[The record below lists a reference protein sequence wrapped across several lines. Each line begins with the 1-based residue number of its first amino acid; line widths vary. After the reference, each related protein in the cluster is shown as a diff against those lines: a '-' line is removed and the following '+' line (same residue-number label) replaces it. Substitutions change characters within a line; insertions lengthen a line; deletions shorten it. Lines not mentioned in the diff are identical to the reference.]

1 MSDSIGGAPPSD
13 PSDEI
18 QEAMQRLLELVV
30 PRRNQPLYR
39 EMLETIIA
47 MASSDTETL
56 DLKIATAAL
65 AEMHEAYEMFRPY
78 RNRRKVTVFGS
89 ARTAPH
95 DPLFRQTED
104 VARLVSE
111 AGWMIVTGAGPG
123 IMEAG
128 MLGAGKSSSI
138 GVSIRL
144 PNEQQANP
152 VIQDD
157 PKHVVMRYFFT
168 RKLMLVKESHGFVCM
183 PGGFGTLDET
193 FELLTLT
200 QTGKGVPV
208 PVVLLDVP
216 GDPYWREVEDF
227 LREQLASRSLINP
240 GDLNLFTRTDSARTA
255 GDTILNFYEN
265 YQSMRYIGE
274 LIVLRLKRAPNS
286 QQLSRLNQE
295 FSDIIDND
303 AIRILDDATTSKR
316 DPGQKDL
323 ARLAF
328 PFGKHN
334 FGDLHRLIAEV
345 NSF

>member
-1 MSDSIGGAPPSD
+1 MSLSIGGAPPTD

-18 QEAMQRLLELVV
+18 TEAVTRLLELAA
-30 PRRNQPLYR
+30 PKRNHPLYR
-39 EMLETIIA
+39 DLLQTIVDMA
-47 MASSDTETL
+47 MSDTETL
-56 DLKIATAAL
+56 DLKIAAAAL

-78 RNRRKVTVFGS
+78 RDRRKVTIFGS
-89 ARTAPH
+89 ARTASH

-104 VARLVSE
+104 LAKLIS
-111 AGWMIVTGAGPG
+111 AQDWMVVTGAGPG

-208 PVVLLDVP
+208 PIVLLDVP

-227 LREQLASRSLINP
+227 LREQLATRSLVSKA
-240 GDLNLFTRTDSARTA
+240 DLALFSRTDSAANAAR
-255 GDTILNFYEN
+255 TILNFYSN
-265 YQSMRYIGE
+265 YDSMRYIGE
-274 LIVLRLKRAPNS
+274 LIVLRIKREPSPTQLADLNS
-286 QQLSRLNQE
+286 K
-295 FSDIIDND
+295 FAHIIND
-303 AIRILDDATTSKR
+303 DCIRVLEEPVVLRR
-316 DPGQKDL
+316 DPGHKEL
-323 ARLAF
+323 VRLAF
-328 PFGKHN
+328 PFGKHD
-334 FGDLHRLIAEV
+334 FSDLHQLIAEI
-345 NSF
+345 NKF

>member
-138 GVSIRL
+138 GVSIWL

-152 VIQDD
+152 VIQND

-255 GDTILNFYEN
+255 CDTILNFYEN

-286 QQLSRLNQE
+286 QQLSRLNHE

-328 PFGKHN
+328 PFGKHH